1 MKKYRFLI
9 VVIML
14 SFISINGFSQQSDIK
29 TINLSERIKTLT
41 LQTQNLLK
49 NLKVISEKGF
59 MFGHQDDPL
68 YGIGWEGDDGRSDV
82 KSVVGD
88 YPAVMGFDL
97 GRIELG
103 NEKNI
108 DNVSFEKI
116 RQEIIRQYQRG
127 GMITMSWHMNNPL
140 TNGDA
145 WDVKKGE
152 NAVASVL
159 PDGQNHD
166 KFLHWL
172 QRAADFFN
180 SLKTE
185 DGTKIPIVF
194 RPWHEHTGS
203 WFWWGKDLCSPEEYQ
218 QLWKMTVDFMQEK
231 GVNNLLYAYSPDI
244 QGPGQIYMERY
255 PGDEY
260 VDILGLDGYHRD
272 NEAGIESFRNSLNT
286 ILSFM
291 TDEGKKRNKPIA
303 LTETG
308 LEAIPIANWWTGV
321 LLPIVGKYP
330 ISYVMVWRNARERE
344 NHYYAPYPGQKSAA
358 DFIKFYH
365 SPKTF
370 FCKDIPNLYK

>member
-1 MKKYRFLI
+1 MKKTEIYLLILFSAAFLSPLFAKQTDYKFNHRKGI
-9 VVIML
+9 
-14 SFISINGFSQQSDIK
+14 
-29 TINLSERIKTLT
+29 TLE
-41 LQTQNLLK
+41 TQNLLK
-49 NLKVISEKGF
+49 NLKIISQKGF

-68 YGIGWEGDDGRSDV
+68 YGIGWEGDEGRSDV

-116 RQEIIRQYQRG
+116 RQEIIRQYNRG
-127 GMITMSWHMNNPL
+127 GMITISWHVNNPL
-140 TNGDA
+140 TDGDS
-145 WDVKKGE
+145 WDVRTEG
-152 NAVASVL
+152 VVSSIL
-159 PDGQNHD
+159 PGGKNHE
-166 KFLHWL
+166 KFLGWL
-172 QRAADFFN
+172 QHAAVFFN

-185 DGTKIPIVF
+185 NGTKIPIVF

-203 WFWWGKDLCSPEEYQ
+203 WFWWGKDLCTPEEYK
-218 QLWKMTVDFMQEK
+218 QLWKMTVEFMQEK
-231 GVNNLLYAYSPDI
+231 GVNNLLYVYSPDM

-272 NEAGIESFRNSLNT
+272 NEAGIESFQNSLNT

-321 LLPIVGKYP
+321 LFPVINKYP
-330 ISYVMVWRNARERE
+330 ISYVMVWRNARERD
-344 NHYYAPYPGQKSAA
+344 NHFYAPYPGQKSAE
-358 DFIKFYH
+358 DFVKFYH
-365 SPKTF
+365 YPKTL

>member
-1 MKKYRFLI
+1 MKKYRFQI
-9 VVIML
+9 VVIVL
-14 SFISINGFSQQSDIK
+14 SLICIKAFSQQSCITNNNQNK
-29 TINLSERIKTLT
+29 RIKTLT
-41 LQTQNLLK
+41 PETQNLLK
-49 NLKVISEKGF
+49 NLKIISQKGF

-68 YGIGWEGDDGRSDV
+68 YGIGWEGDEGRSDV
-82 KSVVGD
+82 KSVIGD
-88 YPAVMGFDL
+88 YPAVIGFDL
-97 GRIELG
+97 GKIELKA
-103 NEKNI
+103 EKNI

-116 RQEIIRQYQRG
+116 RQEIIHQYNRG
-127 GMITMSWHMNNPL
+127 GMITISWHMNNPF
-140 TNGDA
+140 TDGDS
-145 WDVKKGE
+145 WDIKTEGV
-152 NAVASVL
+152 VSSIL
-159 PDGQNHD
+159 PGGKNHE
-166 KFLHWL
+166 KFLGWL
-172 QRAADFFN
+172 QHAADFFN

-185 DGTKIPIVF
+185 EGIKIPIVF

-203 WFWWGKDLCSPEEYQ
+203 WFWWGKDLCAPEEYK
-218 QLWKMTVDFMQEK
+218 QLWKMAVEFMQEN

-272 NEAGIESFRNSLNT
+272 NEAGIESFQNSLNA

-291 TDEGKKRNKPIA
+291 TNEGKKRNKPIA

-308 LEAIPIANWWTGV
+308 LEAIPIANWWTSV
-321 LLPIVGKYP
+321 LLPIVDKYP

-365 SPKTF
+365 YPKTF